1 MPQNNLLPSN
11 EIIAHWGDYL
21 LRNAAIIAVAIMMA
35 SGCRPPESL
44 TPTTDTGAKSSTL
57 DRVTVGKPARKT
69 LQLFTEQPAR
79 VQPFEE
85 TPIVAKLAG
94 YIESITVDIGD
105 RVRKDQP
112 LIHLRAPE
120 YKDQIIQ
127 KQGLVSQAEAAIKQA
142 EAAVVATEA
151 AANSI
156 KANIAEAEARISKA
170 EAEFARWDSESKR
183 IQELAA
189 SGTVTSKLAEETLS
203 QYRSAAASKDE
214 ALANLAAVN
223 AKVNE
228 AVANTLKAR
237 SDQEVAKAKLNVA
250 QAELA
255 QAETMLQYLELKAPF
270 DGVVTSRSVDIGHF
284 AQPAGGNSST
294 PLMTIANVDK
304 VRVFVSVPES
314 EAGWI
319 DAGYSDSQQGD
330 SVRLSSPS
338 LSQPI
343 DARVT
348 RTSSQLNSQS
358 RTLSVEIDV
367 DNREHPFLPGAF
379 ITAKILLEQRENTL
393 VLPISAVIKATDK
406 TYCCVVESGKIQHR
420 PIELGLRVGDEVE
433 IAHGITA
440 EETIVLLRGSALQP
454 GQAVETIEKK

>member
-1 MPQNNLLPSN
+1 MPQNNLLPASQ
-11 EIIAHWGDYL
+11 ISSRWGNYL
-21 LRNAAIIAVAIMMA
+21 IRSVAIIAVALMMA
-35 SGCRPPESL
+35 SGCRPPEKL
-44 TPTTDTGAKSSTL
+44 TPTTDTVAKSSTL
-57 DRVTVGKPARKT
+57 DRVTVGKPTKKT
-69 LQLFTEQPAR
+69 LQLLTEQPAR
-79 VQPFEE
+79 VEPFEE

-94 YIESITVDIGD
+94 YIESIAVDIGD
-105 RVRKDQP
+105 RVKKDQP

-127 KQGLVSQAEAAIKQA
+127 KQGLVSQAEATIKQA
-142 EAAVVATEA
+142 EAAVVAAEA
-151 AANSI
+151 AANSS

-170 EAEFARWDSESKR
+170 EAEFNRWDSESKR
-183 IQELAA
+183 IQGLAD
-189 SGTVTSKLAEETLS
+189 SGTVTNKLAEETLS
-203 QYRSAAASKDE
+203 QYRSAAASKAE

-237 SDQEVAKAKLNVA
+237 SDLEVAKSKLTVA
-250 QAELA
+250 HSELA

-284 AQPAGGNSST
+284 AQPAGGNSSI

-304 VRVFVSVPES
+304 VRVFVGVPES

-330 SVRLSSPS
+330 SVRLSSPTM
-338 LSQPI
+338 SQPI
-343 DARVT
+343 DTRVT
-348 RTSSQLNSQS
+348 RTSYQLNSQS

-367 DNREHPFLPGAF
+367 DNREHRFLPGAF
-379 ITAKILLEQRENTL
+379 ITAKILLEQRENAL

-406 TYCCVVESGKIQHR
+406 TYCCVVENGKIQHR
-420 PIELGLRVGDEVE
+420 AIELGLRVGDEIE
-433 IAHGITA
+433 ITRGITA
-440 EETIVLLRGSALQP
+440 EETIVLLRGSVLLP

>member
-1 MPQNNLLPSN
+1 MTQTKSQTLNRISRLWVAGFMQNTAFLAL
-11 EIIAHWGDYL
+11 
-21 LRNAAIIAVAIMMA
+21 AVLITP
-35 SGCRPPESL
+35 GCLPPESR
-44 TPTTDTGAKSSTL
+44 TPNSETGPNSSTL
-57 DRVTVGKPARKT
+57 DRVTVGKPLKKT

-94 YIESITVDIGD
+94 YIESIAVDIGD
-105 RVRKDQP
+105 RVKKDQA
-112 LIHLRAPE
+112 LILLRAPE
-120 YKDQIIQ
+120 YKDQFIQ

-142 EAAVVATEA
+142 EATVVAAEA

-183 IQELAA
+183 IQALAA

-237 SDQEVAKAKLNVA
+237 SDLEVAKAKLSVA
-250 QAELA
+250 QSELA
-255 QAETMLQYLELKAPF
+255 QAETMLQYLDLKAPF

-284 AQPAGGNSST
+284 AQPAGGNTST

-343 DARVT
+343 DTRVT
-348 RTSSQLNSQS
+348 RTSFQLNPQS

-367 DNREHPFLPGAF
+367 DNRKHQLLPGAF
-379 ITAKILLEQRENTL
+379 VTAKILLEQRQDTL

-406 TYCCVVESGKIQHR
+406 TYCCVVENGKIQHR

-433 IAHGITA
+433 ITNGIAA
-440 EETIVLLRGSALQP
+440 EETIVLMRASSLQS
-454 GQAVETIEKK
+454 GQTVEAIEKK